1 MQEES
6 KLWRALWTSVLAG
19 AISLGAYLESAK
31 GKDEPINPRNHL
43 KSIDFLVD
51 AIPIREIRRE
61 IKLPQPNNQDNYVSQ
76 QKSSQNQRQSNEQI
90 NYRTTNLQT
99 DPIDLL
105 LARLIYGEARSCS
118 KEERGS
124 VGKTPLTRSGFLEN
138 KDEERLRKIMLK
150 NNKVRG
156 KIVWQYSCFGDHNRE
171 KLMNPT
177 EIKAF
182 EECLKISRGILLNQL
197 PDYSNG
203 SDHYHARNISEKPKW
218 AKKMTPLPPL
228 HANQSHIFY
237 DSKQRQN
244 GR

>member
-1 MQEES
+1 MQKETS
-6 KLWRALWTSVLAG
+6 LVWRIGGTLALVVGLA
-19 AISLGAYLESAK
+19 SGAYSTGATRKE
-31 GKDEPINPRNHL
+31 EPEKQRSHL
-43 KSIDFLVD
+43 KSIDSLID
-51 AIPIREIRRE
+51 AIPIKVIRRE

-182 EECLKISRGILLNQL
+182 EECLKISREILSNQA
-197 PDYSNG
+197 PNSTA
-203 SDHYHARNISEKPKW
+203 DHYHTKDTNPPW
-218 AKKMTPLPPL
+218 AMKMTPLPPIPNL
-228 HANQSHIFY
+228 GIRQKHIFY
-237 DSKQRQN
+237 NSKQKR
-244 GR
+244 